1 MNPYNIPY
9 YWWLGMIFAED
20 KKKTIVFVMAMII
33 LAYLIALI
41 KPAFG
46 RPRPYMTN
54 SNVEVQEFYAD
65 YGYPADHCL
74 IGIFLYFYLCEVL
87 FVPWN
92 FYVKNPPGKV
102 YTEKE

>member
-1 MNPYNIPY
+1 
-9 YWWLGMIFAED
+9 MIFAED